1 MPEFKVTRS
10 LVVVCALVAAS
21 VAVATAQS
29 SAPSK
34 KNVEGVTNF
43 TQLDATIACAGA
55 TKASSV
61 PELKNMG
68 FVSIVN
74 LRRSAEEGA
83 DVEAEMAAAKA
94 AGLKYFHLPFA
105 APRTPEEN
113 ADQTVEAFLAAV
125 GDRANQPVFVHC
137 AAGGR
142 AAAMWLIKRV
152 RIDGWTVE
160 KAKAEADLV
169 VTNNASVDWA
179 VKYVQATNR

>member
-1 MPEFKVTRS
+1 MPTSKVILT
-10 LVVVCALVAAS
+10 VVLWALVAGFT
-21 VAVATAQS
+21 AVALAQS
-29 SAPSK
+29 NAPEK
-34 KNVEGVTNF
+34 KTVEGITNF

-74 LRRSAEEGA
+74 LRRPTEEGA
-83 DVEAEMAAAKA
+83 DVEAEKAAAEA
-94 AGLKYFHLPFA
+94 AGLKYFHLPFS

-113 ADQTVEAFLAAV
+113 VDKTVEDFLAAV
-125 GDRANQPVFVHC
+125 GNKANQPVFVHC
-137 AAGGR
+137 ASGGR

-152 RIDGWTVE
+152 RLDGWDVA

-169 VTNNASVDWA
+169 SQNNASIDWA